1 MWSFAKLP
9 SDPLSQFGLA
19 FSKKIPIFFL
29 KIASLM
35 AETNFTLG
43 PTSKTN
49 KFHLLF
55 LVIVGQNSQHKRANL
70 NGRTPLDIYSNNFR
84 PSVKHVLGVL
94 EWFYMPTENWD
105 RPPPVWQKTRLFPD
119 FFSEPFSYCCLC
131 LFMFSF
137 CMFSVICNFLLAC
150 CPLPIWVDQELA
162 KANDGLCPC
171 RCLWFCLVH
180 VLCRLHYLH
189 RSWRIWIVKLS
200 ENSERPVVVT

>member
-1 MWSFAKLP
+1 MILLLNVRIHTCLSFGRASNHVSKGRLHKSKSGKSVVFCQTPPGPPPPPVWHFFRTKNLP
-9 SDPLSQFGLA
+9 P
-19 FSKKIPIFFL
+19 FFLL

-94 EWFYMPTENWD
+94 E
-105 RPPPVWQKTRLFPD
+105 
-119 FFSEPFSYCCLC
+119 
-131 LFMFSF
+131 
-137 CMFSVICNFLLAC
+137 
-150 CPLPIWVDQELA
+150 
-162 KANDGLCPC
+162 
-171 RCLWFCLVH
+171 
-180 VLCRLHYLH
+180 
-189 RSWRIWIVKLS
+189 
-200 ENSERPVVVT
+200 

>member
-9 SDPLSQFGLA
+9 SDPPPPVWHF
-19 FSKKIPIFFL
+19 FKKKNLPPFFLL

-49 KFHLLF
+49 KFPLLF

-94 EWFYMPTENWD
+94 EWFYMLTEKILFQN
-105 RPPPVWQKTRLFPD
+105 RGLAFYYPPRPPPPPVWQKTRLFPD
-119 FFSEPFSYCCLC
+119 FHLC
-131 LFMFSF
+131 TLPLVVWLLNLFARL
-137 CMFSVICNFLLAC
+137 CVQDNKLVKQDRRNTNQLHH
-150 CPLPIWVDQELA
+150 A
-162 KANDGLCPC
+162 KEY
-171 RCLWFCLVH
+171 LW
-180 VLCRLHYLH
+180 HYYQL
-189 RSWRIWIVKLS
+189 
-200 ENSERPVVVT
+200 

>member
-1 MWSFAKLP
+1 MKVLVNERKCP
-9 SDPLSQFGLA
+9 SKGRVREKKPGKNVVFCQTPLGPPPPSLA
-19 FSKKIPIFFL
+19 FFQKKNLPPFFLL

-94 EWFYMPTENWD
+94 E
-105 RPPPVWQKTRLFPD
+105 
-119 FFSEPFSYCCLC
+119 
-131 LFMFSF
+131 
-137 CMFSVICNFLLAC
+137 
-150 CPLPIWVDQELA
+150 
-162 KANDGLCPC
+162 
-171 RCLWFCLVH
+171 
-180 VLCRLHYLH
+180 
-189 RSWRIWIVKLS
+189 
-200 ENSERPVVVT
+200 

>member
-1 MWSFAKLP
+1 MLREGCGKKNRKKSGLLP
-9 SDPLSQFGLA
+9 NSPRTPPPVWHF
-19 FSKKIPIFFL
+19 FKKKNLPPFFLL

-94 EWFYMPTENWD
+94 NQSINVYSSK
-105 RPPPVWQKTRLFPD
+105 QPD
-119 FFSEPFSYCCLC
+119 LIF
-131 LFMFSF
+131 
-137 CMFSVICNFLLAC
+137 
-150 CPLPIWVDQELA
+150 Q
-162 KANDGLCPC
+162 
-171 RCLWFCLVH
+171 
-180 VLCRLHYLH
+180 
-189 RSWRIWIVKLS
+189 
-200 ENSERPVVVT
+200 

>member
-9 SDPLSQFGLA
+9 SDPPPSLA
-19 FSKKIPIFFL
+19 FCQKKIYPHFLLL

-94 EWFYMPTENWD
+94 EWFYMLTEKILFQNSSLAFYYHPRP
-105 RPPPVWQKTRLFPD
+105 RPPPSLAKDHIFSGF
-119 FFSEPFSYCCLC
+119 FFSHPSLIHFGGQMVCKFYV
-131 LFMFSF
+131 F
-137 CMFSVICNFLLAC
+137 FSV
-150 CPLPIWVDQELA
+150 
-162 KANDGLCPC
+162 
-171 RCLWFCLVH
+171 
-180 VLCRLHYLH
+180 
-189 RSWRIWIVKLS
+189 
-200 ENSERPVVVT
+200 ENRMIIMRN

>member
-1 MWSFAKLP
+1 MTIHSVTKGRVHKKKPEKMWSFAKLP
-9 SDPLSQFGLA
+9 SDHPPTPTVWHF
-19 FSKKIPIFFL
+19 FKKKFTPIFLL

-94 EWFYMPTENWD
+94 E
-105 RPPPVWQKTRLFPD
+105 
-119 FFSEPFSYCCLC
+119 
-131 LFMFSF
+131 
-137 CMFSVICNFLLAC
+137 
-150 CPLPIWVDQELA
+150 
-162 KANDGLCPC
+162 
-171 RCLWFCLVH
+171 
-180 VLCRLHYLH
+180 
-189 RSWRIWIVKLS
+189 
-200 ENSERPVVVT
+200 